1 MSAKLKLI
9 AAFVLVLTM
18 LTGCG
23 IEMLSMPQLPEV
35 ELSTSTLAGTV
46 EFVNGRTC
54 RILITEGDSH
64 FSAASEEDDADVVQL
79 TFINIE
85 GGKKT
90 VQVGDTVRFEYDY
103 VTQVCEYLGSPHI
116 TVNQVHVS

>member
-1 MSAKLKLI
+1 MRKLKLFF
-9 AAFVLVLTM
+9 ALVLVLTL

-23 IEMLSMPQLPEV
+23 IEMISMPELPEV

-64 FSAASEEDDADVVQL
+64 FRAASDDDSADVVQL
-79 TFINIE
+79 TFLNIT

-103 VTQVCEYLGSPHI
+103 VTQVSEYLGSPHI
-116 TVNQVHVS
+116 TVNQVRVG